1 MIHPNSILIDLSQ
14 WKKVSVFMAKIYQ
27 SAKIYIYEYGF
38 QNQLHII
45 EFLHQNPISEISLN
59 LT

>member
-1 MIHPNSILIDLSQ
+1 
-14 WKKVSVFMAKIYQ
+14 MAKIYQ